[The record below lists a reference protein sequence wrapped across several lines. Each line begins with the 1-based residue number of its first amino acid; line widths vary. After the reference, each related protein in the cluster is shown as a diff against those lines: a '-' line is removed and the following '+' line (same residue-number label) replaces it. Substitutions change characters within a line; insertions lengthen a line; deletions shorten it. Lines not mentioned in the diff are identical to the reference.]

1 MKQLK
6 QLCAVTLLVLTLGI
20 STYAGQ
26 IDTPGYTGPPPPPA
40 PESCD
45 IGEPTVATPAPGT
58 IDSVDF
64 EEFALKLLVDVMSV
78 F

>member
-6 QLCAVTLLVLTLGI
+6 RLFAVTLLVLTLGI

-45 IGEPTVATPAPGT
+45 IGGPTVATPAPGT
-58 IDSVDF
+58 IDSPDF
-64 EEFALKLLVDVMSV
+64 AEFALKLLGDLMLL